1 MLLPRRFR
9 RGSAGSAK
17 NRPIVY
23 ILSNVAI
30 GAGIGVVIAALLM
43 LTNAAGLGSLI
54 HDSSDPVTPVLL
66 VLMGFATLFGGLYTA
81 AAIMMMPR
89 EDED

>member
-9 RGSAGSAK
+9 RGSAGSAR
-17 NRPIVY
+17 NRPIAY
-23 ILSNVAI
+23 ILTNVAV
-30 GAGIGVVIAALLM
+30 GAGIGVAIAATLM

-54 HDSSDPVTPVLL
+54 HDSSDPLTPVLL